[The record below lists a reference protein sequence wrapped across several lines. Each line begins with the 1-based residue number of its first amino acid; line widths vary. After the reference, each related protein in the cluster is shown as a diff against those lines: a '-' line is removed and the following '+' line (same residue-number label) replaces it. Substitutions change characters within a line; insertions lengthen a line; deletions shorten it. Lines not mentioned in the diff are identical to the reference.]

1 MVIKMKLYLDL
12 IFLLN
17 IWFDF
22 LLLLSVAW
30 LLKRNIK
37 IKRIFIGSLIGGV
50 TIFIL
55 FINLGEIE
63 LFFFKIIVSILMIIA
78 TFSYKNLK
86 YTLTNLGYF
95 YLCSIIL
102 GGGMYLLNDS
112 FAYSSN
118 GLLLYKNGMN
128 LNYFILLLLSPL
140 ILIFYLKQ
148 TKKLKENYSNYHK
161 VDVVLNKK
169 IYHLNGYLDTG
180 NNLYDPY
187 KKRGVILV
195 NLKLDYDNLKVIYT
209 PFESLN
215 HKELVKCL
223 KPDKLYIDKK
233 EFSNYLIGLSD
244 DKFQIEGINC
254 ILHNKM
260 KGDLK

>member
-148 TKKLKENYSNYHK
+148 TKKQ
-161 VDVVLNKK
+161 
-169 IYHLNGYLDTG
+169 HLSSLF
-180 NNLYDPY
+180 P
-187 KKRGVILV
+187 KSV
-195 NLKLDYDNLKVIYT
+195 N
-209 PFESLN
+209 PFLM
-215 HKELVKCL
+215 L
-223 KPDKLYIDKK
+223 
-233 EFSNYLIGLSD
+233 
-244 DKFQIEGINC
+244 
-254 ILHNKM
+254 
-260 KGDLK
+260 